1 MSIENES
8 INSENLS
15 KTANRHISGN
25 YSEIAVIPG
34 LEIRWNNEGGNF
46 S

>member
-1 MSIENES
+1 MNIENES
-8 INSENLS
+8 ISSENLS
-15 KTANRHISGN
+15 KTANRHVSGN

-34 LEIRWNNEGGNF
+34 LEIRWNNEGKNL